1 MIIDASKM
9 LSTVDQTK
17 ATTLGPQKIT
27 SSNSVTL
34 APIQNITD
42 ITTQETSL
50 LSTTSLGPGKKNI
63 LFEIGLYIKKFKNTT
78 DYSP

>member
-1 MIIDASKM
+1 MIIDASQM
-9 LSTVDQTK
+9 LSTVVQTK

-63 LFEIGLYIKKFKNTT
+63 LFEIGFMY
-78 DYSP
+78 

>member
-1 MIIDASKM
+1 MIIDASQK
-9 LSTVDQTK
+9 LSTVVQTK
-17 ATTLGPQKIT
+17 ATTLGPQRIT

-63 LFEIGLYIKKFKNTT
+63 LFKICFTY
-78 DYSP
+78 